1 MQPGQ
6 VNTRTASAQAY
17 WRRFFPA
24 AQPQQVPCAL
34 SRRTIYILPN
44 RSGLLFA
51 VVLLTLLIGAINY
64 NLALGHALVFLL
76 AALGL
81 VSMVHAFR
89 NLHGLTL
96 APQRATSVFAGDT
109 AQFELAIDNPTPRPR
124 YALRLWAT
132 PELPLEFALAAQHRQ
147 TLQVALPASRR
158 GWLELPRVHLE
169 SRYPLG
175 LFTAWSR
182 PWPALRLLVYPR
194 PGDLPLPAVST
205 RHAATGS
212 LPSAGDEDF
221 SGLRE
226 RQPGDPLRHVD
237 WKAEARNSGSG
248 PLLIK
253 EFSGGSANELLLD
266 WAQTDPQL
274 ATEERLS
281 ILCGWVLQA
290 SQAQQR
296 FALHLPGCALPAGSD
311 ESHHL
316 RCLEALAL
324 FPA

>member
-1 MQPGQ
+1 MS
-6 VNTRTASAQAY
+6 AS
-17 WRRFFPA
+17 
-24 AQPQQVPCAL
+24 
-34 SRRTIYILPN
+34 
-44 RSGLLFA
+44 
-51 VVLLTLLIGAINY
+51 
-64 NLALGHALVFLL
+64 
-76 AALGL
+76 
-81 VSMVHAFR
+81 
-89 NLHGLTL
+89 
-96 APQRATSVFAGDT
+96 
-109 AQFELAIDNPTPRPR
+109 
-124 YALRLWAT
+124 
-132 PELPLEFALAAQHRQ
+132 
-147 TLQVALPASRR
+147 
-158 GWLELPRVHLE
+158 
-169 SRYPLG
+169 
-175 LFTAWSR
+175 
-182 PWPALRLLVYPR
+182 
-194 PGDLPLPAVST
+194 
-205 RHAATGS
+205 HAATGP

-311 ESHHL
+311 ESHRL